1 MQVEGQYQEDINAI
15 THSPYYGC
23 TVRVLSKARVSYEGV
38 LDGISTNKDRIY
50 LKNVRVNA
58 NITDSSNRN
67 SSSDDLNKNITTD
80 TLNAVMI
87 DHLTNDIHTY
97 EQVCLNVRD
106 IQELRLI
113 QLPST
118 FHESK
123 AKLRAIDPCLV
134 DIRLSSSDEYETKS
148 NGSNTDH
155 PPRAPI
161 ARQSR
166 GESFGSNGDS
176 ALISSDSNDSSA
188 SFALRSDE
196 KFADESNDESL
207 DEQIQ
212 KFNQLTTASFNSK
225 PVTLLAKKV
234 LPKKIDRRTDLQST
248 AAINTNNNIRQTTP
262 DNREITDRPIQINN
276 HNTLKIG
283 PAVSDNRKSSPIR
296 VTITSTLNPNAT
308 PFYTQQRNIP
318 AMQHSS
324 FTFYER
330 PRFRPRLQPVTS
342 PDRSQS
348 LPYGMNVVDNNN
360 TNNNHHYQQQQNYPH
375 SNQSYVS
382 QRQMPVKKNFTQTSP
397 QKTTKTRPIRTPPP
411 TAKYRIHASTSMDK
425 RFFSQPQY
433 KGKTQN
439 NPQYRQII
447 SQTSGPTSN
456 PPILTPPIGNTFSM
470 SRNNPTRRSTASIR
484 STPSLPYQYGCSSD
498 RNQMHTPLS
507 FQESIG
513 SHRSQRTVS
522 GASSCSSLSV
532 DIGPHSIVQLD
543 SSSNIFPSFDEQYD
557 FEKANEEFRRYLELE
572 ELVIRRPS
580 SHCSNGSP
588 SDDSTMQQ
596 QQQQAQTNLYKK
608 EISFFDR
615 ISCTATTGT
624 AVGYTEIDETEKNL
638 ETFGNDALL
647 MASNLND
654 NEWQI

>member
-1 MQVEGQYQEDINAI
+1 MQVEGQQQEDFNAI

-23 TVRVLSKARVSYEGV
+23 TVRVLSKAHVSYEGI
-38 LDGISTNKDRIY
+38 LDGISANKDRIY

-58 NITDSSNRN
+58 SITDSFNRN
-67 SSSDDLNKNITTD
+67 SPSDDSHKNISTD

-87 DHLTNDIHTY
+87 DHLTNDIHIY

-106 IQELRLI
+106 IQELKLI
-113 QLPST
+113 ELPST

-134 DIRLSSSDEYETKS
+134 DIRLSSSDEYETRS
-148 NGSNTDH
+148 NGSNPDH

-188 SFALRSDE
+188 SFHFRPNE
-196 KFADESNDESL
+196 KFPDESNDESL
-207 DEQIQ
+207 DEQIH
-212 KFNQLTTASFNSK
+212 QLSQLITTTNINSK

-234 LPKKIDRRTDLQST
+234 LPKKIDRRSDIQST
-248 AAINTNNNIRQTTP
+248 SSINTNNNVRQIIL
-262 DNREITDRPIQINN
+262 DNHEIIDTSIPINN
-276 HNTLKIG
+276 HNTLKKEST
-283 PAVSDNRKSSPIR
+283 VNDNRISSPIR
-296 VTITSTLNPNAT
+296 VTITSQLNPNAT
-308 PFYTQQRNIP
+308 PFFTQQRHTPGIQN
-318 AMQHSS
+318 SS

-348 LPYGMNVVDNNN
+348 LPYGINAIDN
-360 TNNNHHYQQQQNYPH
+360 NNNHHHHQQQQQQQNYNH
-375 SNQSYVS
+375 SNQRYVS
-382 QRQMPVKKNFTQTSP
+382 QRQLTGKKNYTQTNP
-397 QKTTKTRPIRTPPP
+397 PRTTKTRPIRTPPP
-411 TAKYRIHASTSMDK
+411 TAKYRIHASTCMDK

-433 KGKTQN
+433 KDKTQN
-439 NPQYRQII
+439 NPQYRQIPG
-447 SQTSGPTSN
+447 QTSVPTSS
-456 PPILTPPIGNTFSM
+456 PPILTPPIPNRPLI
-470 SRNNPTRRSTASIR
+470 SRNNPSRRSTASVR
-484 STPSLPYQYGCSSD
+484 STLSLPYQYGCSSD
-498 RNQMHTPLS
+498 RNQMQTPVS

-513 SHRSQRTVS
+513 SHRNQRTVS
-522 GASSCSSLSV
+522 GASSCSSVSV
-532 DIGPHSIVQLD
+532 DIGPHSIIQFD

-572 ELVIRRPS
+572 ELVKRRS
-580 SHCSNGSP
+580 SLQGSP
-588 SDDSTMQQ
+588 SDENTIQQ
-596 QQQQAQTNLYKK
+596 QQQQQQQPQSYKK
-608 EISFFDR
+608 DISFFDH

-624 AVGYTEIDETEKNL
+624 AVGYTEMDETEKNL

-647 MASNLND
+647 MASSLND